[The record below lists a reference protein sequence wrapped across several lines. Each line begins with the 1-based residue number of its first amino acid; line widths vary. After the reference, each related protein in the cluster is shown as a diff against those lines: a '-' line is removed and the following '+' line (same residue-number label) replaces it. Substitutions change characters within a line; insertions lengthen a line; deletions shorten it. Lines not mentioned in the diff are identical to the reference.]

1 MSPGQD
7 EPVPDSPP
15 PGGGDFVRPFLLE
28 VPGLLGRLTRAGPTV
43 DAILTRH
50 DYPGPVARL
59 LGEFLALASTL
70 ASLLKYDGTF
80 TLQTK
85 GDGPVGMMVAD
96 VTAGGALR
104 GYADVKQPRLDAE
117 LAASGAPAPGCARL
131 LGRGSLAFTVD
142 PGGESERYQG
152 IVEITGDSLADCVHH
167 YFRQSEQLKTGIKL
181 AAGLHD
187 GHWRAAGL
195 LVQQLPGEET
205 AWKPG
210 APAEDGRDESRAGDG
225 RDEARA
231 GDGRD
236 ESRAGGGGD
245 ESPGALGSGE
255 EDDWRRSLALMAS
268 CRDEELLDPALA
280 ADDLL
285 YRLFHQERVRV
296 YRTRPLSLGCRCS
309 RERIETILRSLP
321 RPEVEEM
328 KVGGEVIMTCQF
340 CNVDFRFDD
349 AGLDGVYAP

>member
-1 MSPGQD
+1 MSPGRD
-7 EPVPDSPP
+7 EPLPDSPP

-28 VPGLLGRLTRAGPTV
+28 VPGLLGRLTRAGPAV

-50 DYPGPVARL
+50 DYPGPVAHL
-59 LGEFLALASTL
+59 LGEFLALACTL
-70 ASLLKYDGTF
+70 ASLLKYDDTF

-117 LAASGAPAPGCARL
+117 LAASGAQAPGCARL

-167 YFRQSEQLKTGIKL
+167 YFRQSEQLKTGLKL

-205 AWKPG
+205 AWSPG
-210 APAEDGRDESRAGDG
+210 APAKDGRDETQ
-225 RDEARA
+225 
-231 GDGRD
+231 
-236 ESRAGGGGD
+236 
-245 ESPGALGSGE
+245 GALGSGE